1 MPTAAVSP
9 PKLPGLKGLT
19 GYGKTA
25 TEIVEDLAAQ
35 SEATAGERA
44 GGWFVR
50 MRDAG
55 AVRGKLEKFIA
66 EGPEQTQVVTDF
78 DLTMTKM
85 FLSNG
90 AHGASSHAMFE
101 SYSGFDEAYRTD
113 MQALFHKYYPI
124 EKDPLDRASVGR
136 IGRQLTYRTDMQTL
150 FHKYYPIEKDP
161 LVPHAEKMGHMNTW
175 WETAHSRMLQQG
187 LNRGVVTNIVTNG
200 KDSKLALR

>member
-25 TEIVEDLAAQ
+25 TEVQPPRRFPNQPSVSCMGGSISTDMNGGDPSSTSLTWHPAQIVEDLAAQ

-66 EGPEQTQVVTDF
+66 EGPEQTQVR
-78 DLTMTKM
+78 
-85 FLSNG
+85 G
-90 AHGASSHAMFE
+90 ALKTLWRSIPGNV
-101 SYSGFDEAYRTD
+101 
-113 MQALFHKYYPI
+113 
-124 EKDPLDRASVGR
+124 PLHQG
-136 IGRQLTYRTDMQTL
+136 GQHL
-150 FHKYYPIEKDP
+150 
-161 LVPHAEKMGHMNTW
+161 
-175 WETAHSRMLQQG
+175 ET
-187 LNRGVVTNIVTNG
+187 
-200 KDSKLALR
+200 